1 MERIIQ
7 ITASDSTI
15 FCLTNEGRIFF
26 KRTGEADWLESSL
39 PPLHTDE
46 IDHESKGHICSQCV
60 KIDDNA
66 EKCPYRNPECPID
79 YPK

>member
-39 PPLHTDE
+39 PPLHTNE
-46 IDHESKGHICSQCV
+46 IDHTDKSHSCTQCV
-60 KIDDNA
+60 EVNA
-66 EKCPYRNPECPID
+66 QNILTTPN
-79 YPK
+79 